1 MAGFHLRAYLDRFP
15 EVCEREFG
23 QKYNFRILEKDFY
36 YLRDEKSWLSAK
48 HVLSLF
54 DPRRTPFAYYWQR
67 PDEKGLD
74 KVLSKRHL
82 CLALPADGSRDED
95 LIRRLLDVLHNAGT
109 ASLVLRFTYPE
120 RFGTFSTPVVHLLYI
135 HRERTIDHYRAYCE
149 ELREWQ
155 KHFGMA
161 SVAETETAVWTFHKL
176 ATGSNKIA
184 ADEAARHQFDADL
197 WIQRRRVSQALRPFF
212 NRYGPLELARILA
225 EEHPK
230 LAAMI
235 GGEEYERFLR
245 QAAERFYK
253 NMRLDVKGAVENL
266 LTRLEEDDRISLEE
280 KTLLRKAW
288 RVRNRAVHPDSS
300 ASLNPEEVDNMID
313 AIERICLP
321 WERPGGT
328 REAH

>member
-1 MAGFHLRAYLDRFP
+1 VAGFDLRAYLDRFP

-23 QKYNFRILEKDFY
+23 QKYNFRALEKDFY
-36 YLRDEKSWLSAK
+36 YLRNEKSWLSAK

-54 DPRRTPFAYYWQR
+54 DSKRTPFARYWQK
-67 PDEKGLD
+67 PDQRELD
-74 KVLSKRHL
+74 RILSERHL
-82 CLALPADGSRDED
+82 CLALPADGSRDEE

-120 RFGTFSTPVVHLLYI
+120 RFGTFSTPLVHLLYI
-135 HRERTIDHYRAYCE
+135 QREETIEHYRAYCE

-155 KHFGMA
+155 MHFGMA

-176 ATGSNKIA
+176 ATGSKKIT
-184 ADEAARHQFDADL
+184 ADETARRQFDSDL
-197 WIQRRRVSQALRPFF
+197 WIQRRRVAQALRPFF
-212 NRYGPLELARILA
+212 DRYRPLELARIIT

-235 GGEEYERFLR
+235 AGEEYERLLR
-245 QAAERFYK
+245 YAAQRFYK
-253 NMRLDVKGAVENL
+253 SMRLDVKGAVENL
-266 LTRLEEDDRISLEE
+266 LMRLEEDGRISLEE

-300 ASLNPEEVDNMID
+300 ASLSPEEVDNMID
-313 AIERICLP
+313 AMERICLP
-321 WERPGGT
+321 WGHAGGA
-328 REAH
+328 R

>member
-1 MAGFHLRAYLDRFP
+1 MAGFDLRAYLDRFP
-15 EVCEREFG
+15 EVCEKEFG
-23 QKYNFRILEKDFY
+23 QKYNFRLLEKDFS

-54 DPRRTPFAYYWQR
+54 DPKRTPFARYWQR

-74 KVLSKRHL
+74 QILSRRRL
-82 CLALPADGSRDED
+82 CLALPADGSRDEE
-95 LIRRLLDVLHNAGT
+95 LIRGLLDVLHNAGT

-120 RFGTFSTPVVHLLYI
+120 RFGTFSTPLVHLLHI
-135 HRERTIDHYRAYCE
+135 QRETTIEHYRAYCE
-149 ELREWQ
+149 ELKVWQ

-176 ATGSNKIA
+176 ATGSGKITP
-184 ADEAARHQFDADL
+184 DETARHQFDADL
-197 WIQRRRVSQALRPFF
+197 WIQRRRVAQALRPFF

-230 LAAMI
+230 LAAMM
-235 GGEEYERFLR
+235 GGEEYERLLR
-245 QAAERFYK
+245 HAAQRFYRS
-253 NMRLDVKGAVENL
+253 MRLDVKGAVENL
-266 LTRLEEDDRISLEE
+266 LMRLEEDGRVSLEE

-300 ASLNPEEVDNMID
+300 ASLNSEEVENMID
-313 AIERICLP
+313 TIERICLP
-321 WERPGGT
+321 WGLRME
-328 REAH
+328 